1 VERQKA
7 EAVIKQNILYRKI
20 ILALSASVLVIAV
33 LLLIFG
39 IKYGKTKRSL
49 KSVTAEKAAAE
60 QSLSERES
68 SFADEKSSM
77 SGEISKLNE
86 QISMKKEQEIKSGGE
101 KTVYLTFD
109 DGPSPNT
116 PRIIDILNE
125 NGVRATFFVKN
136 GDKYNGYMKNI
147 TESGN
152 KIALHS
158 YTHDYSKIYVSE
170 EAFFDDLQKI
180 SDLVYDE
187 TGVRTNIIR
196 FPGGGSNTISRK
208 YSVGIMSNLTKD
220 VKEKGYYYF
229 DWNVSSGDASAKE
242 LPKERIIENCQ
253 KVPKS
258 NTVVVLLHDSS
269 TKNTTVD
276 ALPDIIAYYK
286 SMGYGFDVLSEKTY
300 PIHQKVNN

>member
-1 VERQKA
+1 MERQKA

-220 VKEKGYYYF
+220 VKEK
-229 DWNVSSGDASAKE
+229 
-242 LPKERIIENCQ
+242 
-253 KVPKS
+253 
-258 NTVVVLLHDSS
+258 
-269 TKNTTVD
+269 
-276 ALPDIIAYYK
+276 
-286 SMGYGFDVLSEKTY
+286 
-300 PIHQKVNN
+300 